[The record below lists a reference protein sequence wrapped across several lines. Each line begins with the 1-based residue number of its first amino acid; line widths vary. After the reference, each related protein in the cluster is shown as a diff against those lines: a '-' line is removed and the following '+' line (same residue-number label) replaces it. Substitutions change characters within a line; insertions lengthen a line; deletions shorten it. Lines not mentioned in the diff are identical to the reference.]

1 MTSEI
6 LTPKW
11 YVLHTKS
18 KFEKVVNDGLQKKS
32 FEAFLPTMH
41 VRSKRKDRKIMLNLP
56 IFPGYTFVKSTLSAD
71 ENLSILKTAGVVRII
86 GNMSGPVAVDADVIK
101 SLQIMTSV
109 NENIYTETRFKKGE
123 QVIVQYGPFAGLTGV
138 FSRYKGKGRVYVNI
152 SLLGQ
157 SAAVEIEE
165 DDIVHL
171 GK

>member
-1 MTSEI
+1 MTSGI
-6 LTPKW
+6 ISPNW

-18 KFEKVVNDGLQKKS
+18 RFEKVVNDGLQKKA

-41 VRSKRKDRKIMLNLP
+41 VRSKRKDRKIMLDIP
-56 IFPGYTFVKSTLSAD
+56 IFPGYTFVKSTLCAE

-101 SLQIMTSV
+101 SLQIMTAN
-109 NENIYTETRFKKGE
+109 NENIITETKFNKGE
-123 QVIVQYGPFAGLTGV
+123 KVVVLYGPFTGLTGV
-138 FSRYKGKGRVYVNI
+138 FSKYKGKGRVYVNI

-165 DDIVHL
+165 DDIKHIA
-171 GK
+171 K